1 MTDSKN
7 FVQVEIP
14 KVPRW
19 LADELTRFQTKD
31 YSNFKIN
38 FSKFGVNIM
47 ISEKRDEEKFRYLI
61 DNAKTIDL
69 AIALGVWEIGE

>member
-1 MTDSKN
+1 M
-7 FVQVEIP
+7 
-14 KVPRW
+14 PRW

-38 FSKFGVNIM
+38 FSKCGVNIM

-69 AIALGVWEIGE
+69 AIALVVWEIEE